1 MEKKEF
7 KLLRTN
13 AYVFGYSYIRWLDLK
28 NNSKVGTGYPWLR
41 FKKFVNSISFK
52 YVNINALIIL
62 NEVSETA
69 SENNIQARGD
79 L

>member
-1 MEKKEF
+1 M
-7 KLLRTN
+7 
-13 AYVFGYSYIRWLDLK
+13 
-28 NNSKVGTGYPWLR
+28 KVGTGYPWLR
-41 FKKFVNSISFK
+41 FKEFFNSISFK